1 MKVKIDDIKMGKRI
15 REDLGDLTAL
25 QESINTLGL
34 FNPININQ
42 NYELLAGARRL
53 TACRNLGWRD
63 IDVSIITTSGDLA
76 KLEIESQE
84 NFMRKDFT
92 EHEIEKIIERKRRLA
107 KKGFLYSIAQLF
119 KYLFSMISSFF
130 VKLLGK
136 KQLPP
141 LDQ

>member
-1 MKVKIDDIKMGKRI
+1 MKITIDDIKLGKRI
-15 REDLGDLTAL
+15 REDLGDLTSL
-25 QESINTLGL
+25 QNSISTLGL
-34 FNPININQ
+34 FNPVTINQ

-53 TACRNLGWRD
+53 TACKNLGWKE
-63 IDVSIITTSGDLA
+63 IDVNIITTSGDLA

-84 NFMRKDFT
+84 NFMRKGFT

-107 KKGFLYSIAQLF
+107 KKGFFYTIVQLF

-130 VKLLGK
+130 IKLLGK